1 VKIRIFGLALIG
13 ALSLG
18 AGAAQGQAAW
28 PAKPVRI
35 VVGFPPGT
43 TGDILA
49 RVAAPRMSES
59 LGQPV
64 LVENRPGAG
73 SSIAAEAVAK
83 SAPDGYT
90 LLLSTI
96 ANAINPSLY
105 KLGFDFSRD
114 LAAVALLADVP
125 GLLVAHPSAP
135 PTLPALVAAAK
146 ANPGRISFASSGNGT
161 VTHLWGEMLNER
173 AGIKLVHVP
182 YKGSSQAVT
191 DLLGGNVALLF
202 TPASTVIPHVA
213 AGKLAALAV
222 IGRQRLAALPDVPTM
237 TELGV
242 AGFESGLWFG
252 LNAPAGTPPAV
263 IERLNAEARRAFGLA
278 EVKAQLAAQGI
289 EAVPGSAG
297 AFAAFYLQE
306 TDKWARVVRESGTK
320 AD

>member
-1 VKIRIFGLALIG
+1 MNVIELALIG
-13 ALSLG
+13 VLSLG
-18 AGAAQGQAAW
+18 AGAAQGQAGW
-28 PAKPVRI
+28 PSKPVRI

-49 RVAAPRMSES
+49 RIAAPRMSES
-59 LGQPV
+59 LGEPV

-114 LAAVALLADVP
+114 LAAVALLADVA
-125 GLLVAHPSAP
+125 GLLAAHPSAP
-135 PTLPALVAAAK
+135 PTVQALISAAK
-146 ANPGRISFASSGNGT
+146 ASPGRISYASSGNGT
-161 VTHLWGEMLNER
+161 VTHLWGEMLNGSG
-173 AGIKLVHVP
+173 GIKLVHVP

-222 IGRQRLAALPDVPTM
+222 IGRRRLAALPDVPTM

-252 LNAPAGTPPAV
+252 LNAPAGTPAPV

-289 EAVPGSAG
+289 DAVPGSPE
-297 AFAAFYLQE
+297 AFAAFIRQE
-306 TDKWARVVRESGTK
+306 TDKWARVVRESGAK